1 MKNLV
6 TATGKMYQC
15 DYFNLS
21 DLTNQG
27 DIRLLGMSVVD
38 VVSVFTDPAET
49 SKLRCGVDMAEGFTE
64 FLGLRIEGAAIRVI
78 LGKE

>member
-1 MKNLV
+1 MENLV

-21 DLTNQG
+21 DWTRQG

-38 VVSVFTDPAET
+38 VVSVFSDPAET
-49 SKLRCGVDMAEGFTE
+49 AKLRCGVDIAEGFTI
-64 FLGLRIEGAAIRVI
+64 FLGLRVEGAATRVI
-78 LGKE
+78 LGKG